1 VRAAPAPTRS
11 SRFLPSRQISKS
23 WRWTTDWPL
32 LSLLATERTR
42 SWLGLPLLGTAVI
55 CVAAA
60 SGSAELSFGLYR
72 GRKGDSRKETSRRRY
87 LRNHRKA
94 LGFVS
99 PVAARNLFCHC
110 GVPGLGPKE
119 QEEQQ
124 QQVEANFME
133 EWLLEEVLG
142 IDLFSN

>member
-1 VRAAPAPTRS
+1 MFRLYKDCLKRGPA
-11 SRFLPSRQISKS
+11 
-23 WRWTTDWPL
+23 
-32 LSLLATERTR
+32 
-42 SWLGLPLLGTAVI
+42 LGGGRGTQ
-55 CVAAA
+55 
-60 SGSAELSFGLYR
+60 
-72 GRKGDSRKETSRRRY
+72 GRKHPEGGTSRRRY

-99 PVAARNLFCHC
+99 PVAARNLFRHC